1 MFTYYYWLLRCNNY
15 HDSIDHW
22 RACLAQIWRYTYP
35 LYQWLD
41 VFMIC
46 QYYNLLCYDSAS
58 SDRNTWI
65 VYWLCC
71 ADLILTYLTNFFTCK
86 SKCQFVNILHWYKV
100 CHPQISLFYFIL
112 ISLDLAINWYWY
124 DSMNFLKIF
133 QHKIINSKREEFIT

>member
-1 MFTYYYWLLRCNNY
+1 MIRKKCSFTTTDYYDATSWF
-15 HDSIDHW
+15 HW
-22 RACLAQIWRYTYP
+22 P
-35 LYQWLD
+35 LTSLSSSDIEIHLPKFYQWL
-41 VFMIC
+41 FMMC
-46 QYYNLLCYDSAS
+46 QYYNLSCYDSAS

-71 ADLILTYLTNFFTCK
+71 TDLIFTYLTNFFTCK

-124 DSMNFLKIF
+124 DYEFFKNFSAL
-133 QHKIINSKREEFIT
+133 IN

>member
-1 MFTYYYWLLRCNNY
+1 MMQH

-22 RACLAQIWRYTYP
+22 QACLAQILRYTYP
-35 LYQWLD
+35 SSISDYLWCVSIIIYC
-41 VFMIC
+41 VMIQHC
-46 QYYNLLCYDSAS
+46 Q
-58 SDRNTWI
+58 TETH

-124 DSMNFLKIF
+124 DSMNFFKNF
-133 QHKIINSKREEFIT
+133 QHKLINSKREEFMT

>member
-1 MFTYYYWLLRCNNY
+1 MMQH

-22 RACLAQIWRYTYP
+22 QACLAQILRYTNP
-35 LYQWLD
+35 LYQWLH
-41 VFMIC
+41 VFMMC

-71 ADLILTYLTNFFTCK
+71 ADLIFTYLTNFFTCK

-124 DSMNFLKIF
+124 DSMNFFKNF
-133 QHKIINSKREEFIT
+133 QHKLIISKREEFMT

>member
-1 MFTYYYWLLRCNNY
+1 MFIYYYWLLQCN
-15 HDSIDHW
+15 IMIPLW
-22 RACLAQIWRYTYP
+22 QACLAQILRYTYP
-35 LYQWLD
+35 LYQWL
-41 VFMIC
+41 FMLMC

-58 SDRNTWI
+58 LDRNTWI

-71 ADLILTYLTNFFTCK
+71 ADLIFTYLTNFFTCK

-124 DSMNFLKIF
+124 DSMNFFKNF
-133 QHKIINSKREEFIT
+133 QHKLINSKRKEFIT